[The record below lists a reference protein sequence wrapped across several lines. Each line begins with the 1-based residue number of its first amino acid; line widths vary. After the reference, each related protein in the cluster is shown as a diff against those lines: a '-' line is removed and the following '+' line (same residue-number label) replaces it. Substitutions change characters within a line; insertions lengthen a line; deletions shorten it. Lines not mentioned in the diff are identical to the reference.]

1 MPIDPVCK
9 MLVNIGKE
17 KASYKGRGYFFCSS
31 ECKKKFMET
40 PEAFA
45 K

>member
-9 MLVNIGKE
+9 MHIEIGKE
-17 KASYKGRGYFFCSS
+17 RASYKGVGYFFCSS
-31 ECKKKFMET
+31 ECRKRFMEN
-40 PEAFA
+40 PAGFV

>member
-9 MLVNIGKE
+9 MHISAGRE
-17 KASYKGRGYFFCSS
+17 RASYKGAGYFFCSPD
-31 ECKKKFMET
+31 CRKKFMES
-40 PEAFA
+40 PDKYA